1 MRIVMLA
8 LAEKIGHQPVWA
20 LQGGSDPKVTGPM
33 VKYFQD
39 VRKLLTSDSR
49 RDFSHG
55 EDLFLNWTDAAEDL
69 ASGLVDGDCIWQAS
83 HVYFFG
89 IPEEVAP
96 KFARDGVGNEVCYWI
111 DKDGEVK
118 FADYI
123 PLEEVYQHSW

>member
-8 LAEKIGHQPVWA
+8 LAEKIGHQPLWA
-20 LQGGSDPKVTGPM
+20 LQGGSTEKVIKPM
-33 VKYFQD
+33 IRYFQD
-39 VRKLLTSDSR
+39 VRSLVLSDSR
-49 RDFSHG
+49 RDVSHG
-55 EDLFLNWTDAAEDL
+55 EDLFANWTEIAEDL
-69 ASGLVDGDCIWQAS
+69 ASGENDDLIWSAS

-89 IPEEVAP
+89 VPEEVTP
-96 KFARDGVGNEVCYWI
+96 IFARDHVGNEVCYWI

>member
-1 MRIVMLA
+1 MKVVMLA
-8 LAEKIGHQPVWA
+8 LAESMGHKPVWA

-39 VRKLLTSDSR
+39 VHSLVHSNSR
-49 RDFSHG
+49 RDVSHG
-55 EDLFLNWTDAAEDL
+55 EDLFENWTDAAEDL
-69 ASGLVDGDCIWQAS
+69 VAHIDSDAIWSAS

-89 IPEEVAP
+89 VPEWVTP
-96 KFARDGVGNEVCYWI
+96 KFDRDGIGNEVCYWI